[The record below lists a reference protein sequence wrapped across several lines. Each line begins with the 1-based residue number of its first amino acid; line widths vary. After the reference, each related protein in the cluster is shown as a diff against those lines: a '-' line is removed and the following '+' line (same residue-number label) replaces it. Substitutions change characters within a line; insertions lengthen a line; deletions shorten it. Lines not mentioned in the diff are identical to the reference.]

1 MPPHRPQLKTGLR
14 RVWRDGSTLQLG
26 VDPTHAVVIGGLDP
40 GAARVLESL
49 DGSRDLHGVASSAA
63 RLGVD
68 AGRLDE
74 LLGLLARA
82 GVLEDAAT
90 DQRALVG
97 LGRAERDR
105 LSPDLAAAA
114 LLHPVS
120 DGAVGLLARRR
131 HGVVQ
136 VLGADRVGASV
147 VTLLAAAGVGA
158 VLVED
163 AATTRPGDVAPAG
176 ASPDDVGSRRQ
187 DAATRA
193 ARRVAPSVRTTL
205 PAGHAAPDLVVL
217 AAGPGADPAVAERLL
232 RAGVPHLVARVRETT
247 GVVGPLVLPGRSS
260 CQRCH
265 DLHRADRDPA
275 WPSIAAQLAGGS
287 RHRVVACDSV
297 LATAV
302 AAHAVL
308 QVLAFLDGD
317 PAPTAVDGTL
327 EIAQR
332 DGRVRRRSWPVAPG
346 VRLLVGSRALRRARL
361 STPTAGSPRRGQ
373 PPGRP
378 AGGQDG

>member
-1 MPPHRPQLKTGLR
+1 
-14 RVWRDGSTLQLG
+14 
-26 VDPTHAVVIGGLDP
+26 
-40 GAARVLESL
+40 
-49 DGSRDLHGVASSAA
+49 
-63 RLGVD
+63 
-68 AGRLDE
+68 
-74 LLGLLARA
+74 
-82 GVLEDAAT
+82 
-90 DQRALVG
+90 
-97 LGRAERDR
+97 

-332 DGRVRRRSWPVAPG
+332 DGRVRRRSWPVH
-346 VRLLVGSRALRRARL
+346 
-361 STPTAGSPRRGQ
+361 
-373 PPGRP
+373 P
-378 AGGQDG
+378 ACGCSWGPEPSAEPA